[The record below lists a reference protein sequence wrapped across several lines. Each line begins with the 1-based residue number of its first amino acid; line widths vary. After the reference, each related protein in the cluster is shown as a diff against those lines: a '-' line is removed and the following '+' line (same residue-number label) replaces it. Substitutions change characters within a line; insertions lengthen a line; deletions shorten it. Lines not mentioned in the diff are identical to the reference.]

1 MTAFL
6 KRFTPERAAWAFAAV
21 LAAAVALLAV
31 WFGALNQ
38 DEGWYLYAAQL
49 VRAGQVP
56 YRDFFF
62 TQGPT
67 LPYVYGALSAVW
79 GMASPLHG
87 LLGGRVL
94 SLAFS
99 AATVALASSLA
110 RRLAGGDR
118 KDVAALAAVAAL
130 GCNLYHA
137 YFTCIPKTYA
147 LGGCFAML
155 GFWLLAAGLARRG
168 AARALALA
176 GCGLSLAF
184 ASGTRISL
192 VLLLGTTGV
201 SLLAYGWLS
210 ARGWAKLM
218 PAFWFG
224 MAGLA
229 GMAITYG
236 PFAADPAA
244 LDGLLAAQAYHAG
257 RGGFDPFFAVGSA
270 SRLARGYWVLGAFL
284 FMGLCGLGRPPA
296 RECGRGNAGGDA
308 RQPESGTAAPD
319 WGSRTA
325 LWALVAGF
333 AAVFALQ
340 MSAPFPYDDYQVP
353 VMPLLAVALS
363 VFFARGTAFF
373 TRAGAS
379 WLAVLLAGLAA
390 YSSPLLQEWATYGQD
405 RFWSRKKETTE
416 LAKLRA
422 VGAELERLDPGG
434 KTLLTQDLYLAV
446 ETGRSVPEGLA
457 MGPFCYFGELADD
470 ARARKLHVLNPG
482 TMEALLASAP
492 CPLAAFSGYG
502 FAVSVPKGSEVP
514 LATQMRYWEL
524 LKRNYELAFAE
535 PDFGQN
541 STTLLVLKRKPT
553 PAGEAAK

>member
-1 MTAFL
+1 VLAFL
-6 KRFTPERAAWAFAAV
+6 KRFSPERAAWAFAAV
-21 LAAAVALLAV
+21 LAAAVALLAI
-31 WFGALNQ
+31 WYGALNQ

-49 VRAGQVP
+49 VRAGKVP

-94 SLAFS
+94 SFVFSVGTVLLA
-99 AATVALASSLA
+99 ASLA
-110 RRLAGGDR
+110 RRLAGCDR
-118 KDVAALAAVAAL
+118 KDVAALAVVAAL

-137 YFTCIPKTYA
+137 YFTCMPKTYA
-147 LGGCFAML
+147 LGGFFAML
-155 GFWLLAAGLARRG
+155 GFWLLSVGLRRAGVWRD
-168 AARALALA
+168 LALA
-176 GCGLSLAF
+176 GCGFALAF

-201 SLLAYGWLS
+201 SLLAFGWFA
-210 ARGWAKLM
+210 ARGFARLR
-218 PAFWFG
+218 PALCFG
-224 MAGLA
+224 VAGLA
-229 GMAITYG
+229 GLAVTYG
-236 PFAADPAA
+236 PFAFDPAS
-244 LDGLLAAQAYHAG
+244 LHGLLAAQAYHAG

-284 FMGLCGLGRPPA
+284 FVGA
-296 RECGRGNAGGDA
+296 CGRQRAVSELVRRETDGLFA
-308 RQPESGTAAPD
+308 R
-319 WGSRTA
+319 RTA

-353 VMPLLAVALS
+353 VMPLLAVALG

-373 TRAGAS
+373 SRSGAN

-405 RFWSRKKETTE
+405 RFWCGKKEMTE

-422 VGAELERLDPGG
+422 VGAAIEALDPGG
-434 KTLLTQDLYLAV
+434 RTLLTQDLYLAV
-446 ETGRSVPEGLA
+446 ETGRTVPEGLA
-457 MGPFCYFGELADD
+457 MGPFCYFGDLADD
-470 ARARKLHVLNPG
+470 AEARRLHVLNPG
-482 TMEALLASAP
+482 TMERLLESAP

-502 FAVSVPKGSEVP
+502 FAVNVPKGTEVP
-514 LATQMRYWEL
+514 FETQTRYWEL
-524 LKRNYELAFAE
+524 LKRNYELAFRE
-535 PDFGQN
+535 PRFGQN
-541 STTLLVLKRKPT
+541 ATTLLVLKRK
-553 PAGEAAK
+553 AGAVSGKAAE